1 MYHMS
6 ETSDWS
12 NEFDYTQTNVAEIQ
26 PGHSV
31 SGSVGS
37 SDEGDL
43 IRISLA
49 YDQPYT
55 FTLEGD
61 GVSFV
66 MLDDGV
72 EDADA
77 DIVGNTM
84 TFTAGHPSDFYNIR
98 VTGNGSYT
106 VTMEGLPA
114 NYLYDEDD
122 GDIVG
127 AQTLAENSTIT
138 GVINGSGHEG
148 ETDYYSF
155 YAFGGMNYYFSMAQ
169 TNSPFGATSGGYLQV
184 LDSDGE
190 PVSDV
195 SGGSSAW
202 DGADISFA
210 TSLSGTY
217 YLAAQT
223 YFSFYGAYT
232 IESYSTAALT
242 EQASLASITA
252 SDASGA
258 TTVTLRV
265 TVENAPET
273 DVTGTVSVDAVDTD
287 YSQAVCSYPVGFTL
301 PAGQTYV
308 DVVVPV
314 GNNSLYTEDTIFV
327 GRIAA
332 IQGLG
337 IDQGFLA
344 SDTFV
349 SEPNTGPTNGDDILI
364 GTNGRDRIL
373 GLGGNDEIL
382 GLKQRDVLKGGAG
395 QDTLNGGS
403 GNDKL
408 FGGNGVDVLTGQKGN
423 DVLHGG
429 GGADI
434 FVFYGTFG
442 KDKIRDFNANNNRED
457 IDLSGVEE
465 ITSMRDLR
473 RNHMR
478 EDGDDVI
485 IEDGNGN
492 SITLLN
498 VAITDLGSGDFIF

>member
-1 MYHMS
+1 MYSMS
-6 ETSDWS
+6 ESGDWT
-12 NEFDYTQTNVAEIQ
+12 NEFNYTQTNVAEIQ
-26 PGHSV
+26 PGHTV
-31 SGSVGS
+31 SGTVGG
-37 SDEGDL
+37 SDAGDL
-43 IRISLA
+43 IRVSLA
-49 YDQPYT
+49 YGQPYT
-55 FTLEGD
+55 FTLQGE

-72 EDADA
+72 ADPDA
-77 DIVGNTM
+77 DIDGNTM
-84 TFTAGHPSDFYNIR
+84 TFTAEHPSDFYNIR

-106 VTMEGLPA
+106 VAMEGLPA
-114 NYLYDEDD
+114 DYLDDEDD
-122 GDIVG
+122 GELSG
-127 AQTLAENSTIT
+127 APTLADDSTIT
-138 GVINGSGHEG
+138 GVINGSGREG
-148 ETDYYSF
+148 ETDYYAF
-155 YAFGGMNYYFSMAQ
+155 YAFGGMDYSFSMAQ
-169 TNSPFGATSGGYLQV
+169 TDSPYGATSGGYLQI
-184 LDSDGE
+184 LDEDGE
-190 PVSDV
+190 PVSGV

-210 TSLSGTY
+210 PSLTGTY

-232 IESYSTAALT
+232 IESYSSAAPT
-242 EQASLASITA
+242 DQASLASITA
-252 SDASGA
+252 SEASGA

-265 TVENAPET
+265 TVENARES
-273 DVTGTVSVDAVDTD
+273 DVTGTVSVNAVDAD
-287 YSQAVCSYPVGFTL
+287 YSQAVNSYEAGFTL
-301 PAGQTYV
+301 SAGQTYV

-314 GNNSLYTEDTIFV
+314 GTSSLYTEDTIFV
-327 GRIAA
+327 GSIAA

-349 SEPNTGPTNGDDILI
+349 SDTNTDPTNGDDILI

-373 GLGGNDEIL
+373 GLGGDDEIS

-408 FGGNGVDVLTGQKGN
+408 FGGSGGDVLNGQKGN
-423 DVLHGG
+423 DLLIGG
-429 GGADI
+429 GGADT
-434 FVFYGTFG
+434 FVFSGAFG
-442 KDKIRDFNANNNRED
+442 NDRIRDFNANSNRED
-457 IDLSGVEE
+457 IDLSGIEE
-465 ITSMRDLR
+465 ITGMRDLR

-492 SITLLN
+492 SITLLD
-498 VAITDLGSGDFIF
+498 VDISDLGSGDFIF